1 MLDLITLEEYKA
13 YAGINSNTQDNEIQ
27 ILIPKIG
34 MIIRNYTGR
43 ALIDYYNT
51 PKQETSDGD
60 VPYILIQ
67 EMPIKEILAVEYSS
81 DFGQTYTSLSQ
92 FTDFVYK
99 PDLGAILPTS
109 NSGFP
114 YSLNGFRVTY
124 TGGYSEAPGDLKLAA
139 MDLVTYYRKSDMSV
153 KSTRAPGANTTQI
166 EYILSAVL
174 PAHIRRVLDSYRL
187 DLL

>member
-13 YAGINSNTQDNEIQ
+13 YAGISSPNNDSEIL

-34 MIIRNYTGR
+34 IIIRNYTGR

-51 PKQETSDGD
+51 IKQETSDGD
-60 VPYILIQ
+60 VPYILVQ
-67 EMPIKEILAVEYSS
+67 EMPIREIVAVEYST
-81 DFGQTYTSLSQ
+81 DFGNTYTPLDQ

-99 PDLGAILPTS
+99 ADLGAIVPT
-109 NSGFP
+109 NKSGFP
-114 YSLNGFRVTY
+114 YSLNGYRVSY

-153 KSTRAPGANTTQI
+153 KSTRSPGANTTQI